1 MASSDQTLATT
12 VLFVDDERRILS
24 ALQRLTMDEDFSV
37 ITASSGEKALEIL
50 KKTPDIGLIVSD
62 QQMPGMTGVVL
73 LEKAKE
79 LAPDALRIILTGF
92 SSINTAVDAINKGG
106 AYRFIS
112 KPWNDEKLLLML
124 REGVERFRLIREN
137 KRLTELVKKQHT
149 ELKEWNARLEQ
160 RVEEQTREIQGYVE
174 TLTQDLDE
182 IKQMDEKLRK
192 TNHQYIR
199 LSEQFRALFDGIPAP
214 LLLLSPELKVIW
226 GNRGAGEIFELDPA
240 GQTEKYCYDIWKGGG
255 NRARCADCGAL
266 TSFRTGQTDN
276 QKIKTEDGRVWEVR
290 FFPIKDEHEKILNVI
305 AMYVDITEKNAHQ
318 AETIRAGQLASL
330 GELAAGVAHEI
341 NNPVNGVINYA
352 QILSNRSAPESKEN
366 DIAQRIIKEGERI
379 AVIVK
384 SLLAFARDRKE
395 SKSFVPLQEILSETL
410 VLVETQLLKSGIKLG
425 LELSPN
431 LPPAFVLKQ
440 QIQQVFLNLISN
452 ARYALD
458 QKYPGAHDQKLLTIQ
473 GEACI
478 VAKKA
483 GLRIT
488 FHDHG
493 IGIPENVLDKI
504 MNPFF
509 STKPHDKGTGLGLS
523 ISHGIIDNHDGRMT
537 INSVQGEFTRVI
549 VELPA
554 HQPVGVDK

>member
-1 MASSDQTLATT
+1 MTSSDQPLATT
-12 VLFVDDERRILS
+12 VLFVDDEKLILS

-37 ITASSGEKALEIL
+37 VTASSGEKALKIL
-50 KKTPDIGLIVSD
+50 EQTSDIGLIVSD
-62 QQMPGMTGVVL
+62 QKMPGMTGVDL
-73 LEKAKE
+73 LEKAKG

-92 SSINTAVDAINKGG
+92 SNITTAVDAINKGG

-112 KPWNDEKLLLML
+112 KPWDDGELLLML
-124 REGVERFRLIREN
+124 REAVERFRLIREN
-137 KRLTELVKKQHT
+137 RRLAELVKKQHT
-149 ELKEWNARLEQ
+149 ELKEWNTRLEQ
-160 RVEEQTREIQGYVE
+160 RVEEQTSEIREHVE
-174 TLTQDLDE
+174 ALTQDLNK
-182 IKQMDEKLRK
+182 IRLMDEKLRK
-192 TNHQYIR
+192 TNQQYIR
-199 LSEQFRALFDGIPAP
+199 ISEQFRALFDGIPDP

-226 GNRGAGEIFELDPA
+226 GNRGASEIFELDPA
-240 GQTEKYCYDIWKGGG
+240 GQTKKRCYDIWKGGG
-255 NRARCADCGAL
+255 DGARCDNCGAL
-266 TSFRTGQTDN
+266 TSFRTGQSDN
-276 QKIKTEDGRVWEVR
+276 RKLKTEDGRVWEVR
-290 FFPIKDEHEKILNVI
+290 FFPIKDEHEQIPNVI
-305 AMYVDITEKNAHQ
+305 AMYVDITEKDARQ

-352 QILSNRSAPESKEN
+352 QILSNRSDPESKEN
-366 DIAQRIIKEGERI
+366 NIAQRIIKEGERI

-384 SLLAFARDRKE
+384 SLLAFARERKE
-395 SKSFVPLQEILSETL
+395 NKSFVPLQEILSETL
-410 VLVETQLLKSGIKLG
+410 VLVETQLHKSGIKLG
-425 LELSPN
+425 LEFSPD
-431 LPPAFVLKQ
+431 LPPVFALKQ

-458 QKYPGAHDQKLLTIQ
+458 QKYPGAHDQKLLTIR
-473 GEACI
+473 GEACT
-478 VAKKA
+478 VAKKT

-537 INSVQGEFTRVI
+537 IDSVQGEFTRVVI
-549 VELPA
+549 ELPA
-554 HQPVGVDK
+554 HQPAGVNK